1 MPRRQRPSADPPIAL
16 PPAVMAGVVDFCF
29 RSMPDFFR
37 GERAPRVRA
46 VVEWTVTGDVG
57 GRWQLHL
64 DAGRCTVVRDGL
76 DRPDLRLMIDPVPF
90 VGLCLGIFGATRLV
104 ISGQLRPRGNLL
116 LLARLPSFFDFPS
129 APPRVPDEE
138 RALP

>member
-1 MPRRQRPSADPPIAL
+1 
-16 PPAVMAGVVDFCF
+16 MAGVIDFCF

-37 GERAPRVRA
+37 GARAPRVKA

-64 DAGRCTVVRDGL
+64 DSGRCTVVRDGAR
-76 DRPDLRLMIDPVPF
+76 RPDLRLTIDPVPF
-90 VGLCLGIFGATRLV
+90 VGLCLGVYSATRLV

-116 LLARLPSFFDFPS
+116 LLARLPSFFELPS
-129 APPRVPDEE
+129 TGAQVPAEQ
-138 RALP
+138 R